1 MIRPRHTLELYSQ
14 REKDFQTQPLP
25 SNELVKMLFDTAL
38 ESLLILP
45 VLVERQDQVNKVR
58 EINRV
63 MCIIYDLREMIDFER
78 GGEFALSLSKLY
90 SGMNQN
96 LLEASKANSKNQLAN
111 IQHVAN
117 ILQQIKNTWDKA
129 PDISVKNQCLH

>member
-1 MIRPRHTLELYSQ
+1 MPMLEPSSQ
-14 REKDFQTQPLP
+14 KRKNYQIQSLP
-25 SNELVKMLFDTAL
+25 SNELVKLLFDAAL
-38 ESLLILP
+38 ESLIILP
-45 VLVERQDQVNKVR
+45 VLLERKDQVNKVR

-63 MCIIYDLREMIDFER
+63 MCIIYDLRELIDFER
-78 GGEFALSLSKLY
+78 GGDFARSLSKLY

-96 LLEASKANSKNQLAN
+96 LLEARNPNSKNQLAN

-129 PDISVKNQCLH
+129 PDISVKNQWLH